1 MEKANRFS
9 MLGRRGKPRTL
20 EEKFWDYVELIPF
33 HTCWEWSG
41 SHDEHGYSRI
51 APVRSKK
58 LNSCRRK
65 SPMKASRVSWE
76 LHYGPIP
83 KRLCVLHK
91 CDNPGCVNPSHLFVG
106 TQLDNIKDMIRKGRH
121 RKVKGRKYANG
132 KVVCK
137 YGHEKELLP
146 NQDNRYVCRVCMNSW
161 SRRNPERA
169 RLHQRRFKEKNI
181 SS

>member
-9 MLGRRGKPRTL
+9 MRGRRGKTRTL

-41 SHDEHGYSRI
+41 SNDDNGYPRI

-58 LNSCRRK
+58 IGNPDGRK

-83 KRLCVLHK
+83 PNLYVLHK
-91 CDNPGCVNPSHLFVG
+91 CDNPGCVNPFHLFLG
-106 TQLDNIKDMIRKGRH
+106 TMKDNSQDMAMKGRSI
-121 RKVKGRKYANG
+121 KGRIFKPICKDCG
-132 KVVCK
+132 KN
-137 YGHEKELLP
+137 KEIIKGLA
-146 NQDNRYVCRVCMNSW
+146 QCRPCTNARK
-161 SRRNPERA
+161 RRERKL
-169 RLHQRRFKEKNI
+169 RKQKNI
-181 SS
+181 ELSLLCQKQ